1 MISNSRSMK
10 PDAVPYTASG
20 KDISKGNTNVNTE
33 FVANVF
39 NTKHG
44 LELPVDEGDLPDFAG
59 LANFNEEGSRE
70 ERAFRYWINS
80 LELDNTDL
88 IDNLY
93 EACKDGKVLLRVC
106 DKIKPGSVDW
116 PETVG
121 FADKGSKKKVCV
133 NTFDDDAN
141 CKQAFDACG
150 KVIGKT
156 LHGLG
161 GQDIKNCALGGSA
174 KEIKVQRQNLL
185 AMVW

>member
-44 LELPVDEGDLPDFAG
+44 L
-59 LANFNEEGSRE
+59 ANFNEEGSRE

-80 LELDNTDL
+80 LELDDTDL

-106 DKIKPGSVDW
+106 DKIKSGSVDW

-174 KEIKVQRQNLL
+174 KEVKVQRQNLL